1 MEQEQKKEF
10 EEEKR
15 AEVGKNPEGEEGHEQ
30 KDDKARWWVIKVKG
44 GKEDFV
50 KEEIEKLMTQDS
62 RIKEV
67 FVPEEE
73 EKYRRKTK
81 EGEKE
86 YVRKKK
92 LISGYIYV
100 KMELDENLWNKI
112 KSIPNV
118 SMLLGERGIPI
129 PVSSER
135 IESLKSKAVSGE
147 ISQIFSVSIGDR
159 VRIKSGPLKGF
170 SGVVES
176 ISEDK
181 NKVRVLITIFG
192 RQTPVEIEANQIEKE
207 T

>member
-1 MEQEQKKEF
+1 MEQEQKNEF
-10 EEEKR
+10 EGEKKTEVGKNAEEEKR
-15 AEVGKNPEGEEGHEQ
+15 SEQ
-30 KDDKARWWVIKVKG
+30 KDNARWWVIKVKG

-50 KEEIEKLMTQDS
+50 KEEIKKLMTRDS

-118 SMLLGERGIPI
+118 SMLLGERGVPI

>member
-1 MEQEQKKEF
+1 MEQEQKNEF
-10 EEEKR
+10 EEEKKP
-15 AEVGKNPEGEEGHEQ
+15 EVGKNIEEEKRPEQ
-30 KDDKARWWVIKVKG
+30 KDKARWWVIKVKG

-118 SMLLGERGIPI
+118 SMLLGERGVPI